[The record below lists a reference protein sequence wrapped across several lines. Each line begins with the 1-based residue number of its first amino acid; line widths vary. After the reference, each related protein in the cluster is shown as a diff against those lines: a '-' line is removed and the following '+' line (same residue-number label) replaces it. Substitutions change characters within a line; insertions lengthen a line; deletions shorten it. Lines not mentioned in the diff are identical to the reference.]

1 VVRDEAWVGWPTF
14 AFAVAGDKRAAVS
27 GRTHKK
33 DSFAARKILPRNGF
47 LYFAQC
53 ALLRDLTRRSMLR
66 LDIIEVAAR
75 LRASETRMNTRV
87 SPARDGGNASRRF
100 YLTRVRCL

>member
-1 VVRDEAWVGWPTF
+1 VGWPTF

-33 DSFAARKILPRNGF
+33 DSFAARKIMPCNGF
-47 LYFAQC
+47 LHFAQC
-53 ALLRDLTRRSMLR
+53 TFVRDLTRRSMLR
-66 LDIIEVAAR
+66 LDIVEFFAR

-87 SPARDGGNASRRF
+87 SPARDSENASRRF